1 LPLLTLYI
9 DEETALLPQPLLWRQ
24 RLAISTALFAQSG
37 ALAAAVGH
45 LVIAATLVLIS
56 SAMWTWSFGSYQGFS
71 RQKTWRML
79 LVQALAIV
87 LTAAFLSH
95 PQRAGFG
102 GFGILFGRHSQRG
115 SVREQKRGQPRS
127 ELAKDADAKVN
138 DAYAGIVL
146 WPRKQTYTRLI
157 APTPISLRQQLWNDE
172 RANPLIIPFY
182 GVYWF
187 FKAPDSQAPAKSR
200 EAHGSPEMFNIRSTD
215 RRPLSMDARQN
226 LGTSINLNCCGRIQI
241 AIRNTDRYPESVSL
255 ELVLINT
262 SLPGK
267 PSQSLGRAIV
277 NSTRPWKL
285 YDDRPPTTETLNFL
299 IPSKTAIQRFDEVM
313 IVFRLDA
320 DRADA
325 GAKIGIDHFTLVP
338 RGL

>member
-1 LPLLTLYI
+1 MLTLSI
-9 DEETALLPQPLLWRQ
+9 DDEAALLLRPLLWRQ
-24 RLAISTALFAQSG
+24 RLTISTALFAQSG

-45 LVIAATLVLIS
+45 FVLAAMLVLIS
-56 SAMWTWSFGSYQGFS
+56 SAMWTWSYGSYQGFS

-87 LTAAFLSH
+87 FTEAFLLY
-95 PQRAGFG
+95 PERDGFG
-102 GFGILFGRHSQRG
+102 GFGVPSGRHSHHG
-115 SVREQKRGQPRS
+115 SAREQKRGQPRS
-127 ELAKDADAKVN
+127 ELAKDTDAKVN
-138 DAYAGIVL
+138 DAYVGIVL
-146 WPRKQTYTRLI
+146 WPKKQMYTKLI

-215 RRPLSMDARQN
+215 RRPLSMEARQN
-226 LGTSINLNCCGRIQI
+226 LGTFINLNCCGRIQI